1 MSPLT
6 LAQLD
11 AYFLSKPGAVASY
24 PFGEGTRVYKVL
36 GKMFGLI
43 SEDADPRRVNLK
55 CDPDDALALRK
66 QYPAITPGYHMNK
79 QHWNSL
85 YMDGSLPE
93 SLVRELI
100 DHSYDLVA
108 ARLNQAKQRKLEA
121 IRKGHL

>member
-11 AYFLSKPGAVASY
+11 AYFLSKPGAEASY
-24 PFGEGTRVYKVL
+24 PFGEGTRVYKVF

-43 SEDADPRRVNLK
+43 GEDADPLRVNLK

-66 QYPAITPGYHMNK
+66 QYPAIKPGYHMNK
-79 QHWNSL
+79 EHWNSL
-85 YMDGSLPE
+85 YMDGSLPVG
-93 SLVRELI
+93 LVRELI
-100 DHSYDLVA
+100 DHSYGLVA
-108 ARLNQAKQRKLEA
+108 AKLSQAKQRKLEA

>member
-1 MSPLT
+1 MTPRQIDTFCGKLPAAT
-6 LAQLD
+6 RTVQW
-11 AYFLSKPGAVASY
+11 
-24 PFGEGTRVYKVL
+24 EGVIVFKVG
-36 GKMFGLI
+36 GKMFCLI
-43 SEDADPRRVNLK
+43 GEDADPLRVNLK

-100 DHSYDLVA
+100 DHSYNLIVA
-108 ARLNQAKQRKLEA
+108 SLSRTKQRKQEA
-121 IRKGHL
+121 MRKGHI